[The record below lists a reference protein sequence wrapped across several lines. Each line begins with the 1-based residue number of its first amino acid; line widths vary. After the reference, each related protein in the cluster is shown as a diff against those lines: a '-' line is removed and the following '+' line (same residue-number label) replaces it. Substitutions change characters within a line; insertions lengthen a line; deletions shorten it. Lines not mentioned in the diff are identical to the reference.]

1 MKKLF
6 TLAAVVLAALAINAQ
21 TTIFSAT
28 PLQTLSSGVNCDGS
42 KNTEMTSAEATIS
55 GGSFFAVNQETSSKG
70 FISKQSSFYAF
81 SMTTSKTGFLIVLSE
96 PLQAGD
102 TIAAYTLTN
111 GAGES
116 NARGLWITTAS
127 ARPSSAPACEML
139 SVASAKEYAKA
150 SHVVESTD
158 DICGKDSLFI
168 WRGTGNSTYFKDLA
182 IIHPAPNT
190 EPVSEVTISGP
201 TECFVGHKITLKAT
215 ADKPVDQYRWT
226 VNGAAAINGDA
237 SNYVFNPTEAGTYSI
252 VCKAKN
258 SFNSDWVLSAAYTVQ
273 VNALFTQV
281 DVTGDITWDWTKAA
295 ASAIQFTDATIPQ
308 KGDTVLLANVEGM
321 NNDADFNSQALLFAG
336 EYAARDG
343 KYCQGSLLK
352 FHTTVSGTLSVEY
365 SNTGNRSKDEDTR
378 ILTVNGTKIGEGSLR
393 SDETVTES
401 AISVEGGDVEISS
414 VLKKDESVQYIRIY
428 KIIFTEDVVTAIDN
442 AETEVKAE
450 KVIRNGQL
458 FIEKNGVLY
467 NAQGSVVK

>member
-1 MKKLF
+1 
-6 TLAAVVLAALAINAQ
+6 
-21 TTIFSAT
+21 
-28 PLQTLSSGVNCDGS
+28 
-42 KNTEMTSAEATIS
+42 
-55 GGSFFAVNQETSSKG
+55 
-70 FISKQSSFYAF
+70 
-81 SMTTSKTGFLIVLSE
+81 
-96 PLQAGD
+96 
-102 TIAAYTLTN
+102 
-111 GAGES
+111 
-116 NARGLWITTAS
+116 
-127 ARPSSAPACEML
+127 
-139 SVASAKEYAKA
+139 
-150 SHVVESTD
+150 
-158 DICGKDSLFI
+158 
-168 WRGTGNSTYFKDLA
+168 
-182 IIHPAPNT
+182 
-190 EPVSEVTISGP
+190 
-201 TECFVGHKITLKAT
+201 
-215 ADKPVDQYRWT
+215 
-226 VNGAAAINGDA
+226 
-237 SNYVFNPTEAGTYSI
+237 
-252 VCKAKN
+252 
-258 SFNSDWVLSAAYTVQ
+258 
-273 VNALFTQV
+273 
-281 DVTGDITWDWTKAA
+281 
-295 ASAIQFTDATIPQ
+295 
-308 KGDTVLLANVEGM
+308 M